1 MGNNTDTK
9 APSTV
14 TTTIT
19 TTDSGNGLATIATML
34 QSELNRKLA
43 ELKDIHEAY
52 KGIIANWTD
61 DKPPVP
67 SQYCLIVH
75 ICWARAIKTWQYQL
89 RLEEAAAKIEAEID
103 QFRKEMLDALVNSHR
118 MELVP
123 AAYSE

>member
-1 MGNNTDTK
+1 
-9 APSTV
+9 
-14 TTTIT
+14 
-19 TTDSGNGLATIATML
+19 ML

-103 QFRKEMLDALVNSHR
+103 QFRKEMLDALVKSHR
-118 MELVP
+118 LELVP